1 MTRPVAL
8 VVDDEPDIRDVV
20 VFMLDKAG
28 FEVHAESDGEAGL
41 AAAGILHPDVVL
53 LDWKMPGMNGLE
65 VCRALRRDPDQQ
77 STAVILLT
85 ANALE
90 ADIQLAFAAGAQD
103 YILKPFRPWELV
115 ERVKGLLPQL
125 Q

>member
-8 VVDDEPDIRDVV
+8 VVDDEPDIRDVI
-20 VFMLDKAG
+20 VFMLDKSG

-41 AAAGILHPDVVL
+41 AAAGSLHPDVVL

-65 VCRALRRDPDQQ
+65 VCRALRQDVDQQ
-77 STAVILLT
+77 STVVILLT

-90 ADIQLAFAAGAQD
+90 DDIQLAFDAGAQD
-103 YILKPFRPWELV
+103 YILKPFRPAELV
-115 ERVKGLLPQL
+115 ERVKDLLL
-125 Q
+125 QSQ